1 MFLVLAAQYESLT
14 LPIAI
19 ILIVPMGLLA
29 AMTGVWLTKGD
40 NNVFTQIG
48 LVVLVGLS
56 AKNAILIVEFA
67 RELEFAGRT
76 PVQAAI
82 EASRLRLRP
91 ILMTSL
97 AFVMGVL
104 PLVLSTGAG
113 AEMRRAMGVAVFS
126 GMIGVTAFGLFL
138 TPVFYVLM
146 RRLAGNRPLVEHG
159 AHVAPIS
166 NGPHAGA
173 VGGAGAVSHPV
184 LAAPA
189 RSMNE
194 NNLCSPTRLHH
205 AVQCSRAGRRST
217 MTDLLLRLSGSATA
231 DSAAH
236 ADSIALATTA
246 TAPATVQAARKR
258 SLLAPLAAALVL
270 AGCMA
275 PPVAPAPHAGVHV
288 PATFNAGGTDLPT
301 APWTIAPPAE
311 AQPRGEW
318 WLGFQ
323 DPVLADLV
331 QRAGDSNTS
340 IQQAAAHLAEARSLL
355 RSADAARAVQ
365 VGASTGVTRQAGAA
379 TTASA
384 TPATLGTVGLNASY
398 ELDLFGRL
406 SQTSDAARLD
416 ALAQAALLQST
427 RLMVQADV
435 AQTYLQLRSV
445 QAEQLLVQESLT
457 AYQGTLR
464 LTQVRE
470 QAGDLAELD
479 VARVLTEVAATES
492 EGLALQRQQAL
503 LTSALAVLTGEV
515 ASGFSLPAAAGQ
527 ATLPVIPPGVPGTVL
542 ARRPDVS
549 AAQTA
554 VLAAQARVGVARKAW
569 FRAVTLT
576 GNAGHASPEL
586 GDLFRWSARAW
597 GVSALLSLPLMDGGQ
612 RNAQIEGAKARLEAA
627 LADHRGQVLN
637 AFRDVEDQLASL
649 RLLAG
654 QAEAQGRAVTAA
666 RRATQLSDARYRNG
680 LVSQLELLD
689 ARRSELRNRRQALQ
703 VRTAQYVA
711 TVGLIRALGGG
722 WGDEAVPVAAATC
735 QATPANNQH
744 CRAVF
749 RPASAGPTRGAYSSG

>member
-1 MFLVLAAQYESLT
+1 
-14 LPIAI
+14 
-19 ILIVPMGLLA
+19 
-29 AMTGVWLTKGD
+29 
-40 NNVFTQIG
+40 
-48 LVVLVGLS
+48 
-56 AKNAILIVEFA
+56 
-67 RELEFAGRT
+67 
-76 PVQAAI
+76 
-82 EASRLRLRP
+82 
-91 ILMTSL
+91 
-97 AFVMGVL
+97 
-104 PLVLSTGAG
+104 
-113 AEMRRAMGVAVFS
+113 
-126 GMIGVTAFGLFL
+126 
-138 TPVFYVLM
+138 
-146 RRLAGNRPLVEHG
+146 
-159 AHVAPIS
+159 
-166 NGPHAGA
+166 
-173 VGGAGAVSHPV
+173 
-184 LAAPA
+184 
-189 RSMNE
+189 MN
-194 NNLCSPTRLHH
+194 
-205 AVQCSRAGRRST
+205 
-217 MTDLLLRLSGSATA
+217 DFLLRLTGAATA
-231 DSAAH
+231 TH
-236 ADSIALATTA
+236 ADSLALDTTA
-246 TAPATVQAARKR
+246 NVPATAQAPARKR

-270 AGCMA
+270 AGCMT
-275 PPVAPAPHAGVHV
+275 PPVAPAPHAGVNV
-288 PATFNAGGTDLPT
+288 PATFSVGGTDVPA

-331 QRAGDSNTS
+331 QRAGDANTS
-340 IQQAAAHLAEARSLL
+340 IQQAAARLAEARSLL
-355 RSADAARAVQ
+355 RSADAARSVQ
-365 VGASTGVTRQAGAA
+365 VGASAGVSRQGGASTTG
-379 TTASA
+379 SS
-384 TPATLGTVGLNASY
+384 TPATLGTAGLNASY

-416 ALAQAALLQST
+416 AQAQAALLQST

-435 AQTYLQLRSV
+435 AQTYLQLRAV
-445 QAEQLLVQESLT
+445 QAEQLLVQESVT

-464 LTQVRE
+464 LTQLRE
-470 QAGDLAELD
+470 QAGDVAELD

-503 LTSALAVLTGEV
+503 RTHALAVLAGEV
-515 ASGFSLPAAAGQ
+515 ASGFVLPDTATD

-554 VLAAQARVGVARKAW
+554 VLAAQARVGVAQKAW
-569 FRAVTLT
+569 FPAVTLT

-586 GDLFRWSARAW
+586 GDLFQWSARAW
-597 GVSALLSLPLMDGGQ
+597 GVSALLSLPLFDGGQ
-612 RNAQIEGAKARLEAA
+612 RNAQIEGAKARMEAA

-722 WGDEAVPVAAATC
+722 WGDEAVPVAALTM
-735 QATPANNQH
+735 P
-744 CRAVF
+744 
-749 RPASAGPTRGAYSSG
+749 SGPSQ